1 MNMEIT
7 MRNRI
12 LALALIGVLGACS
25 DSTSPAPTFLGTWHV
40 KVSSFSVDTLEPNP
54 FTITLSAGNGDTLH
68 VAMAPVQWDHGPN
81 YVFDSVV
88 TTAVPSGDQVS
99 LIEKDEPDQYYLGL
113 LGNANVKRDTISGQV
128 SVLDG
133 TLHTLG
139 TGTFVATKH

>member
-1 MNMEIT
+1 
-7 MRNRI
+7 MRHRI
-12 LALALIGVLGACS
+12 LALVGIAALVACS

-139 TGTFVATKH
+139 TGNFVATKH

>member
-1 MNMEIT
+1 
-7 MRNRI
+7 MRRTI
-12 LALALIGVLGACS
+12 LALTAIAAVAACS

-40 KVSSFSVDTLEPNP
+40 KVSSFSVDTLQPNP
-54 FTITLSAGNGDTLH
+54 FTITLSAGNGDTLR

-88 TTAVPSGDQVS
+88 TKAVPSGDQVS
-99 LIEKDEPDQYYLGL
+99 LIEKDEADQYYLGL

-139 TGTFVATKH
+139 TGNFVATKH

>member
-1 MNMEIT
+1 
-7 MRNRI
+7 MRHRI
-12 LALALIGVLGACS
+12 LALMGIAALVACS
-25 DSTSPAPTFLGTWHV
+25 DSTAPAATFLGTWHV
-40 KVSSFSVDTLEPNP
+40 KVSSFSVDTLQPNP

-88 TTAVPSGDQVS
+88 TTALPSGDQVS
-99 LIEKDEPDQYYLGL
+99 LIEKDEADQYYLGL

-133 TLHTLG
+133 ALHTVG